1 MYLAKNLMHLWLIK
15 NIINAMKS
23 KTFRGGERKLDR
35 IEEYRKHFGWETA
48 ERDDYKLTMN
58 FDNSIPNARVLKK
71 LNKQADTIT
80 KKFPFGMI
88 VWLAL
93 AVVFLTLFFALKD
106 GVLFGAL
113 DLNEILTGLF
123 PADLPWIGTAIVNF
137 LPILLLIL
145 GTINAFFALYHVL
158 VFFALKLS
166 KRTTLGE
173 IYRVAD
179 ALSGNVIDAP
189 LAENIEPD
197 GPLTGEIAKIA
208 DKIGNR
214 S

>member
-1 MYLAKNLMHLWLIK
+1 
-15 NIINAMKS
+15 MKS
-23 KTFRGGERKLDR
+23 KTFKGSERKLDR
-35 IEEYRKHFGWETA
+35 IEEYRKHFGWETS
-48 ERDDYKLTMN
+48 ERDDYKLTMTLDSSN
-58 FDNSIPNARVLKK
+58 PNSRTLKK
-71 LNKQADTIT
+71 LHKQANLIT

-93 AVVFLTLFFALKD
+93 SILFFAPLFFLKD
-106 GVLFGAL
+106 GVLFGTI
-113 DLNEILTGLF
+113 DLTEVFCGLF
-123 PADLPWIGTAIVNF
+123 AGDLAWIGKAIVNF
-137 LPILLLIL
+137 LPILLIL
-145 GTINAFFALYHVL
+145 LGSINAFFTIYHVL

-166 KRTTLGE
+166 KKRTLEE

-189 LAENIEPD
+189 FPENIEPD

-214 S
+214 T